1 MNGMVCGQA
10 SGTCDARCMTDA
22 RLRLLG
28 LGRLDEI
35 RLALIQLLGYALQYS
50 TPKGTVNVV
59 SSVKLGRILHL
70 TPSGVVCRV
79 VGIEKKKLFRL
90 VTVA

>member
-1 MNGMVCGQA
+1 MV
-10 SGTCDARCMTDA
+10 
-22 RLRLLG
+22 
-28 LGRLDEI
+28 
-35 RLALIQLLGYALQYS
+35 QLLGYALQYS
-50 TPKGTVNVV
+50 TPKGTVNGG

>member
-1 MNGMVCGQA
+1 MVCGQ
-10 SGTCDARCMTDA
+10 GCDTCDVLSKTDA

-35 RLALIQLLGYALQYS
+35 RLALFQLLGYALQYS
-50 TPKGTVNVV
+50 MGKGTVNGG
-59 SSVKLGRILHL
+59 SSVKRGRILHL

>member
-1 MNGMVCGQA
+1 MVCGQA
-10 SGTCDARCMTDA
+10 SGTCDVLCKTDA

-50 TPKGTVNVV
+50 TPKGTVNGG
-59 SSVKLGRILHL
+59 SSVKRGRILHL

-79 VGIEKKKLFRL
+79 VGIEKKNISRM